1 MNQSPE
7 QIHQLIE
14 DLSAQIS
21 RLRQMVDTQYP
32 VDEQQRHREEARD
45 FGSSA
50 TSSSYGTV
58 IEGVF
63 DGQNMVGPDGKVYT
77 VPANYASKSKLVEG
91 DLMKLTIK
99 KDGTFLYKQ
108 IGPIERMRQLG
119 HLVKDEEFGVWRAMT
134 TSGRSYRLL
143 TASVT
148 YFKGQAGDVV
158 TILVPKDGDSRW
170 GAVENIVADEG
181 EHLDDIY
188 VDQSDLAFEDDEDIL
203 LRESD
208 ELLDAGEGL
217 LEEGNDGLL
226 EDGEDFFL
234 EDGNDTLLGEG
245 DDMLLEDGQDGLLDD
260 ADDFFL
266 EDGEEKTEQ
275 DEEISLFDDFAESTT
290 QVQTNTAPPLPPPL
304 PPLPPRP

>member
-134 TSGRSYRLL
+134 TAGRSYRLL

-181 EHLDDIY
+181 DNLDDIY
-188 VDQSDLAFEDDEDIL
+188 IDQSDLAFEDDEDGL
-203 LRESD
+203 LRESN
-208 ELLDAGEGL
+208 ELLDIGEGL
-217 LEEGNDGLL
+217 LEEGNEMLL
-226 EDGEDFFL
+226 DYGDDALLPDGEELF
-234 EDGNDTLLGEG
+234 
-245 DDMLLEDGQDGLLDD
+245 LEDGQDGLLED

-266 EDGEEKTEQ
+266 EDGENSE
-275 DEEISLFDDFAESTT
+275 DDDSLFEELLEEATIEKP
-290 QVQTNTAPPLPPPL
+290 APPARPLPPPL

>member
-134 TSGRSYRLL
+134 TAGRSYRLL

-181 EHLDDIY
+181 DNLDDIY
-188 VDQSDLAFEDDEDIL
+188 IDQSDLAFEDDEDGL
-203 LRESD
+203 LRESN
-208 ELLDAGEGL
+208 ELLDIGEGL
-217 LEEGNDGLL
+217 LEEGNEMLLDDGDDALL
-226 EDGEDFFL
+226 PDGEELF
-234 EDGNDTLLGEG
+234 
-245 DDMLLEDGQDGLLDD
+245 LEDGQDGLLED

-266 EDGEEKTEQ
+266 EDGENSE
-275 DEEISLFDDFAESTT
+275 DDDSLFEELLEEATIEKP
-290 QVQTNTAPPLPPPL
+290 APPARPLPPPL